1 MNGKRTWGPHNGGL
15 GRSRARAPKKEMM
28 TDRERKLAHSLLGG
42 MSRTAA
48 FRKSGYPTMSGS
60 DADSIL
66 NRPHFV
72 RYMAAARLRQVE
84 RLDYS
89 IENLCARLEHVY
101 FEALALGQTGSA
113 VQAVLGI
120 AKMMG
125 HLADRTEVEM
135 HIISKPMRETT
146 EAINLSPEEWQRQ
159 FAPKRIN

>member
-1 MNGKRTWGPHNGGL
+1 MSGRPTWGPHNGAVAR
-15 GRSRARAPKKEMM
+15 GRQRTKKEVLG
-28 TDRERKLAHSLLGG
+28 DRERTLAHALLGG

-48 FRKSGYPTMSGS
+48 FRKAGYANSTVA

-89 IENLCARLEHVY
+89 VDNLCARLEHVY

-120 AKMMG
+120 GKLMG
-125 HLADRTEVEM
+125 HMTDRTEVEM
-135 HIISKPMRETT
+135 HIISKPARETT
-146 EAINLSPEEWQRQ
+146 ELVTLSPEEWQRQ
-159 FAPKRIN
+159 FAPKRVN

>member
-1 MNGKRTWGPHNGGL
+1 MSGKPTWGPHNGAV
-15 GRSRARAPKKEMM
+15 GRGRARTKKE
-28 TDRERKLAHSLLGG
+28 TLSDRERQLAHALLGG

-48 FRKSGYPTMSGS
+48 FRKAGYANSTVQ

-120 AKMMG
+120 GKLMG
-125 HLADRTEVEM
+125 HMTDRTEVEM